1 MRQRKLI
8 DLRSRVSVGTVSVR
22 PHFAAKQITLDM
34 TFCSIADWTK
44 TELGRDIRPFLVRE
58 ISPRHPTCL
67 AQFFRRRLASFALIE
82 EGRGS
87 VELSRVCNFFVRR
100 DSLARYLY
108 TVRALRRISIA
119 ASVAS
124 VSAAPAGCCLK
135 FGDVRCSPTY
145 EQLLSASTNNFFL
158 SAPGALAVSIL
169 ARNLGEDYAE
179 VSDTRVVR
187 EINNIVGRWCARE
200 VQPITPT

>member
-145 EQLLSASTNNFFL
+145 EQLLSASTNNFFYRR
-158 SAPGALAVSIL
+158 L
-169 ARNLGEDYAE
+169 ARSPYRFWL
-179 VSDTRVVR
+179 VIS
-187 EINNIVGRWCARE
+187 AR
-200 VQPITPT
+200 IMRK